1 MNDSFI
7 ESRKA
12 ISRAREALKNG
23 NMADARQWAER
34 AAELAPQTEDP
45 WLILAVTVAPKESV
59 KYINKALEINPNS
72 LRAKQGMDWAM
83 QRLGKTPKA
92 GTSPTGGK
100 QAQAAALNAP
110 KSQPQSEEIKNPK
123 KRIPILPILLILMG
137 CAVFGF
143 AAWSAVTSPVLASIL
158 YTVSTPPVV
167 EEKPP
172 FAQVNIAK
180 PPAAAA
186 QPQLAEVIVPTVTF
200 TTLPPDGRG
209 SRTAAGSC
217 GCSPNRYSHTRP
229 HT

>member
-23 NMADARQWAER
+23 NMADARQWAEH

-72 LRAKQGMDWAM
+72 PRAKQGMDWAM

-110 KSQPQSEEIKNPK
+110 KSQPQSEEMKNPK

-158 YTVSTPPVV
+158 YTVSTPQIV

-200 TTLPPDGRG
+200 TTIPP
-209 SRTAAGSC
+209 TAEI
-217 GCSPNRYSHTRP
+217 
-229 HT
+229 